1 MITSLSIIHAQIDTN
16 EIEIIGFIH
25 TDQLYMLTN
34 SEKRN
39 PYHRLHE
46 RSVVIEKK
54 IMDKYRELND
64 TIILNLLKNSE
75 AFMYYGDC
83 YNILHDI
90 FHIVKEND
98 TLLNVVRKSHPV
110 RYVEEKDGRF
120 FGVIEDFIDYIS
132 HHPIV
137 IDKKYYYQVFNTECF
152 LLVSAPYRICFNR
165 QPLLSFGDGIYR
177 DFWLDPDSP
186 QKVVV
191 VIPLICDNN

>member
-1 MITSLSIIHAQIDTN
+1 MKYIEYGVYTGFENMRVDA
-16 EIEIIGFIH
+16 EIL
-25 TDQLYMLTN
+25 DN
-34 SEKRN
+34 A
-39 PYHRLHE
+39 
-46 RSVVIEKK
+46 IETQADET
-54 IMDKYRELND
+54 MSN
-64 TIILNLLKNSE
+64 
-75 AFMYYGDC
+75 
-83 YNILHDI
+83 
-90 FHIVKEND
+90 IVKEND

-132 HHPIV
+132 HHPVV
-137 IDKKYYYQVFNTECF
+137 IDKNYYYQVFNTECF

-165 QPLLSFGDGIYR
+165 QPLLSFGDRIYR